1 MQNIVG
7 EGFLKTKLKMED
19 LKESIINS
27 ETSDMEVVNN
37 AEVAASASE
46 TQMMDSVEP
55 ESLPMQ
61 EGENENVDSLDEKFE
76 EPIVDYAQY
85 TREQLVEAL
94 KELVD
99 SETVVHIKSRVAA
112 IKLAFAPLNKAYQDE
127 QFEEFLAAG
136 GNKDEYQSADDQI
149 AANYRKY
156 INKYREKR
164 QKYQDEQEA
173 VKLKNL
179 ALKQEILEEL
189 RKLIDTDE
197 TLKQTHDD
205 FKVLQD
211 RWKSIG
217 DVPRGEINNLW
228 QSYHFLV
235 EKFFNKVKI
244 NRELRMLDLKRNL
257 EQKIELCERAEELLV
272 DTSITDSFKKL
283 QQYREIWRTI
293 GPVPSDKNEEIWAR
307 FCNAAEQIDQRR
319 REFYDQRKEEM
330 DKNLLAKT
338 ALCEKAEELAAKQLE
353 SINAWNEISNELND
367 MLKVWKTIGPVPKE
381 MNEDVWVRFKSTL
394 DKFFESKKEY
404 FEKLKGE
411 QANNYN
417 LKVDLCLQAEAIAKR
432 DDWKKA
438 TEELLKLQEDW
449 KKIGSVSKKLS
460 DKVWIRFR
468 SACDEFFERK
478 AKYYS
483 EIKGNEMENLAK
495 KREIIEKVKQ
505 FEFGEDKNENLAV
518 IKDFQRQWVEVGH
531 VPIAEKDK
539 LYKEFR
545 DTINAHFEKLKISV
559 RETQENIYR
568 ERLKNVSEGDVTKFV
583 SEEKRELQ
591 DKIQKLKADLILW
604 ENNLGFLA
612 NSKQANILKEE
623 FEKKMQSARQQ
634 IALLEAK
641 LKILNE
647 EVKAKKESEE

>member
-1 MQNIVG
+1 
-7 EGFLKTKLKMED
+7 MED

-27 ETSDMEVVNN
+27 ETSNMEVVNN
-37 AEVAASASE
+37 AEVVASDSE
-46 TQMMDSVEP
+46 TQKMDSVEP
-55 ESLPMQ
+55 ESLQNQ

-76 EPIVDYAQY
+76 EPVVDYAQY
-85 TREQLVEAL
+85 TREQLVDLL

-99 SETVVHIKSRVAA
+99 NETVVHIKNRVAA
-112 IKLAFAPLNKAYQDE
+112 IKLAFTPLNKAYQDE
-127 QFEEFLAAG
+127 QFEEFLTAG

-179 ALKQEILEEL
+179 ALKQDILEEL

-197 TLKQTHDD
+197 TLKQTHDE

-228 QSYHFLV
+228 QNYHFLV

-257 EQKIELCERAEELLV
+257 EQKIELCEKVEELLV

-283 QQYREIWRTI
+283 QQYRELWRTI

-319 REFYDQRKEEM
+319 RDFYDQRNEEM

-338 ALCEKAEELAAKQLE
+338 ALCEKAEELTAKQLE
-353 SINAWNEISNELND
+353 SMNAWNEISNELND

-381 MNEDVWVRFKSTL
+381 MNEEIWVRFKSTL
-394 DKFFESKKEY
+394 DKFFENKKEY

-518 IKDFQRQWVEVGH
+518 IKDFQRQWVEIGH

-559 RETQENIYR
+559 RETQETIYR
-568 ERLKNVSEGDVTKFV
+568 ERLKNVADGDVTKFV

-647 EVKAKKESEE
+647 EIKAKKESEE